1 MKITFNNLEHH
12 LTSSLQPIYIVSGDE
27 PFQVQQAIKFI
38 RDKALEQGYSNR
50 ELLFVEKG
58 FNWLDFSMS
67 NDSLSLFAEKKILEL
82 RMPKGKPGK
91 EGGQIL
97 LEYCENI
104 SSDTLLLIV
113 TDKLEKATTQTK
125 WYKSISTVGVAVTV
139 WPIEGA
145 ELRHWVISRL
155 KLRNLTS
162 SEDALLLLVDRVE
175 GNLLAADQEIEKLSL
190 MCPSGAL
197 TFEIVEQSVT
207 DSARYDLFKL
217 VDEALNGNLRDITRI
232 LYGLKAEGITP
243 ILVNWSLSREIRSL
257 LKMKNS
263 IENGEAMEL
272 VFRQER
278 VWDKRK
284 IMIRN
289 ALNRHS
295 MASLQA
301 LLRKANKTDRIIK
314 GNEIGN
320 LWDELLQLSLGI
332 AGLRYLPA
340 VSIV

>member
-1 MKITFNNLEHH
+1 MKIFVNNLEQH
-12 LTSSLQPIYIVSGDE
+12 LSSTLQPIYLVSGDE
-27 PFQVQQAIKFI
+27 PFQVQQSVNLI
-38 RDKALEQGYSNR
+38 REKAYEQGYINR

-58 FNWLDFSMS
+58 FDWLDFSMS

-91 EGGQIL
+91 EGAKIL
-97 LEYCENI
+97 LDYTENI
-104 SSDTLLLIV
+104 SSDTILLIV
-113 TDKLEKATTQTK
+113 TDKLEKASSNTK
-125 WYKSISTVGVAVTV
+125 WYKAVSNVGVTITI
-139 WPIEGA
+139 WPIEGG
-145 ELRHWVISRL
+145 ELRLWLIARI
-155 KLRNLTS
+155 KLRNLTIS
-162 SEDALLLLVDRVE
+162 DDALLLLIDRIE

-190 MCPSGAL
+190 ICPSGEL
-197 TFEIVEQSVT
+197 TFAIVEQAVS

-217 VDEALNGNLRDITRI
+217 VDEALNGNHRHITRI
-232 LYGLKAEGITP
+232 LYGLKSEGITP

-257 LKMKNS
+257 LKMKN
-263 IENGEAMEL
+263 NLDKGQAMES
-272 VFRQER
+272 VFRQQR

-284 IMIRN
+284 IMVKK

-295 MASLQA
+295 SASLQA
-301 LLRKANKTDRIIK
+301 LLRKANKADRIIK

-332 AGLRYLPA
+332 AGLRYLPS